1 MKFSKVLV
9 APLAIGTLAVLVA
22 LAGCSKGGESAALK
36 KPTTLRYVLWDANQ
50 LPQYQ
55 AVADKFHEKYPNIT
69 IKIEQTGW
77 SNYWTNLQT
86 EFVSGTAPDVF
97 TDHLFYYPEF
107 EANHQLVNIEPMV
120 KRDNVPTDIYFG
132 GLAQL
137 WMHDGKR
144 YGLPKDW
151 DTEAMFYNKDM
162 TKKAGITDEQ
172 MNNLTWNPENGGT
185 FQKVAAMLT
194 LDANGNNGL
203 SPTFDKSK
211 VSQYGFITDYPG
223 GANAQG
229 QTTWAC
235 FAVSTGWWYNN
246 APVWGTKFNFDSPD
260 FANTIQWYANM
271 NLKYGYSP
279 SYADLSNGPD
289 SLFVAGKG
297 AIEEE
302 GDWQLKFIAEHAKFP
317 VGIALLPKGPSG
329 NFRTMFNGLADSIWT
344 GSKNQAA
351 AWEWVK
357 FLASKES
364 ETLVGTYGDVYPAV
378 PAGAEKSVAVQK
390 EKLHV
395 NPQAFLT
402 EANTKGA
409 TFPFPIT
416 LHSSKVNQIMQTALQ
431 AVFTG
436 QKTADQV
443 VGPAN
448 DQINQL
454 FQ

>member
-1 MKFSKVLV
+1 MKFSKVFM
-9 APLAIGTLAVLVA
+9 VA
-22 LAGCSKGGESAALK
+22 LAAGLTAVPLLFAGGQKEAAASNQ
-36 KPTTLRYVLWDANQ
+36 PITIRYSLWDANQ
-50 LPQYQ
+50 VPQYQ
-55 AVADKFHEKYPNIT
+55 AVADKFHQLHPNIT

-97 TDHLFYYPEF
+97 TDHLFYYPVF
-107 EANHQLVNIEPMV
+107 EANNQLVNIEPLV

-132 GLAQL
+132 GLGKL
-137 WMHDGKR
+137 WTHNGKR

-151 DTEAMFYNKDM
+151 DTEAIFYNKDM
-162 TKKAGITDEQ
+162 VQKAGITEEQ
-172 MNNLTWNPENGGT
+172 LNNLTWNPDNGGT
-185 FQKVAAMLT
+185 FQKIVAMLT

-203 SPTFDKSK
+203 SPSFDKSK
-211 VSQYGFITDYPG
+211 VAQYGFITDYPG
-223 GANAQG
+223 GSNAQG

-246 APVWGTKFNFDSPD
+246 APVWGTKFNFDSSK
-260 FANTIQWYANM
+260 FVKTMQWYADL
-271 NLKYGYSP
+271 NLRYGYSP

-289 SLFVAGKG
+289 SLFVSGKG
-297 AIEEE
+297 ALEEE

-317 VGIALLPKGPSG
+317 IGIALLPKGPVG
-329 NFRTMFNGLADSIWT
+329 LRTMFNGLADSIWV
-344 GSKNQAA
+344 GSKLQAA
-351 AWEWVK
+351 DWEWVK

-364 ETLVGTYGDVYPAV
+364 ETLVGTFGDIYPAV
-378 PAGAEKSVAVQK
+378 PAGAEASVAVQK
-390 EKLHV
+390 TKLNV
-395 NPQAFLT
+395 DPQAFLT
-402 EANTKGA
+402 EAKMPGA

-416 LHSSKVNQIMQTALQ
+416 ENSTHINQIMQTALQ

-436 QKTADQV
+436 QKTAEEV
-443 VGPAN
+443 LGPAN